1 MIKYSY
7 QIYERL
13 KYQNLSESCKKS
25 RSPRKIQYMKK
36 ISSNMAIFPNHVAT
50 SLYSNHIKTQIYIQ

>member
-13 KYQNLSESCKKS
+13 KYQNLSESYKKS

-36 ISSNMAIFPNHVAT
+36 ISSNMVIFPNHVAT
-50 SLYSNHIKTQIYIQ
+50 NLYSNHIKTQIYIQ